1 MAFEG
6 EDGRVLGAANANGMV
21 VGCYLHGLFTNQA
34 FRQAFLANLAGLRG
48 KRYAPS
54 ARLDHEASLDRLAD
68 VLRSSLDLPL
78 IQELIEGQR

>member
-1 MAFEG
+1 M
-6 EDGRVLGAANANGMV
+6 
-21 VGCYLHGLFTNQA
+21 VGCYLHGLFANQA
-34 FRQAFLANLAGLRG
+34 FRHAFLSNLARLRR

-78 IQELIEGQR
+78 IHGLIEGQRWR